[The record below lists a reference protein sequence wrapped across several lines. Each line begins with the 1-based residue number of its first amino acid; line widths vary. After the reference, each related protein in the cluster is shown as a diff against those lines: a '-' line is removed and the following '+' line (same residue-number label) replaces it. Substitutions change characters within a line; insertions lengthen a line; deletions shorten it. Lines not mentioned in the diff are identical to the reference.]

1 MGAEKRKEN
10 NPGSEPPDT
19 RIRGFMDFLGYCW
32 RWVGTA
38 MSFAVFGIGSLFL
51 GIIVVPL
58 ISIVI
63 RDEDR
68 RLRWSRAVVGA
79 AMKGFTFFMN
89 GVGVLRYEITGF
101 ENVHKGKNYLI
112 LANHP
117 SLIDVVF
124 LLSIFPTAECVI
136 KEPLKKNFFTRRLMN
151 GVDYLSNED
160 PIAWLQKCVERLEDG
175 RSLILFP
182 EGTRTGP
189 GEALCFKA
197 GAGSIAV
204 RADAECLPV
213 IISCE
218 PTTLTKSESWYHVP
232 DRRVLFS
239 IRIQPPISARD
250 VLADSGDTRQTG
262 RAFNQ
267 YLHRYFTGKLTR
279 SAEMGQVPTLDAL
292 G

>member
-1 MGAEKRKEN
+1 
-10 NPGSEPPDT
+10 
-19 RIRGFMDFLGYCW
+19 MDFLGYCW
-32 RWVGTA
+32 RWGGTA
-38 MSFAVFGIGSLFL
+38 ISFAVFGIGSLFL

-63 RDEDR
+63 RDKDR
-68 RLRWSRAVVGA
+68 RLRWSRAVVGE
-79 AMKGFTFFMN
+79 AMKGFAFFMS

-101 ENVHKGKNYLI
+101 ENVDKNKNYLI

-124 LLSIFPTAECVI
+124 LLSIFPTAECVV
-136 KEPLKKNFFTRRLMN
+136 KEPLKRNFFTRRLMN

-160 PIAWLQKCVERLEDG
+160 PIAWLQECVERLEDG

-182 EGTRTGP
+182 EGTRTDP
-189 GEALCFKA
+189 GEPLNFKA

-204 RADAECLPV
+204 RAGAECLPV

-218 PTTLTKSESWYHVP
+218 PTTLTKSESWHHVP
-232 DRRVLFS
+232 DRRVFFS

-250 VLADSGDTRQTG
+250 VLTDSGYTRQAG

-267 YLHRYFTGKLTR
+267 YLHRYFTGKLIKG
-279 SAEMGQVPTLDAL
+279 AEAGQAPPLDAL